1 MSDKD
6 IKKEQENEEVKD
18 TTASTTEV
26 DAQEENEID
35 TEEAE
40 TTEGA
45 QNGGPTAEL
54 AEMKDKYIRLM
65 AEFENFRRRTAK
77 ERIDLSKTAN
87 QDLMSEL
94 LPVIDDMERARQSI
108 EATKDV
114 DAMLQ
119 GLELV
124 FHKLKHVTQQK
135 GLKPME
141 IKPGDSFDSDMHE
154 AVTQIPAPSEEMKG
168 KIVDVIEKGYTLND
182 KVIRFAKVIIGA

>member
-6 IKKEQENEEVKD
+6 IKKEQEHEELQEN
-18 TTASTTEV
+18 TASAEADENLNQV
-26 DAQEENEID
+26 DETAESEETQPEI
-35 TEEAE
+35 
-40 TTEGA
+40 
-45 QNGGPTAEL
+45 GPAAEL

-77 ERIDLSKTAN
+77 ERQELFKTAN

-94 LPVIDDMERARQSI
+94 LPVLDDMERARQSM

-124 FHKLKHVTQQK
+124 FHKLKHVTHQK
-135 GLKPME
+135 GLKPMD
-141 IKPGDSFDSDMHE
+141 IPAGTSFDADMHE
-154 AVTQIPAPSEEMKG
+154 AVTQIPAPSEELKG

>member
-1 MSDKD
+1 MSDKHT
-6 IKKEQENEEVKD
+6 KKEQE
-18 TTASTTEV
+18 
-26 DAQEENEID
+26 QEELQEHTAGAE
-35 TEEAE
+35 TEENLNQVDETAE
-40 TTEGA
+40 AATAEQEEGPA
-45 QNGGPTAEL
+45 AEL

-77 ERIDLSKTAN
+77 ERIELAKTAT
-87 QDLMSEL
+87 QELMGDL
-94 LPVIDDMERARQSI
+94 LPVLDDMERARQSM

-135 GLKPME
+135 GLKAME
-141 IKPGDSFDSDMHE
+141 IHAGDSFDADLHE
-154 AVTQIPAPSEEMKG
+154 AVTQIPAPSEDLKG
-168 KIVDVIEKGYTLND
+168 KIIDVIEKGYTLNE

>member
-18 TTASTTEV
+18 TTANTTEA
-26 DAQEENEID
+26 DAQEEDENYAED
-35 TEEAE
+35 AE
-40 TTEGA
+40 TTEAA

-77 ERIDLSKTAN
+77 ERIDLAKTAT
-87 QDLMSEL
+87 QDLMGDL

-135 GLKPME
+135 GLKPMD
-141 IKPGDSFDSDMHE
+141 IGAGDSFDSDMHE
-154 AVTQIPAPSEEMKG
+154 AVTQIPAPSEELKG

>member
-6 IKKEQENEEVKD
+6 IKKEQEHEELQEN
-18 TTASTTEV
+18 TASAET
-26 DAQEENEID
+26 EENLNQVDE
-35 TEEAE
+35 TEETA
-40 TTEGA
+40 TQDQQEGPA
-45 QNGGPTAEL
+45 AEL

-77 ERIDLSKTAN
+77 ERQDLLKTAN
-87 QDLMSEL
+87 QDLMGEL
-94 LPVIDDMERARQSI
+94 LPVLDDMERARQSI

-124 FHKLKHVTQQK
+124 FHKLKHVTQLK
-135 GLKPME
+135 GLKAMDIPAGSE
-141 IKPGDSFDSDMHE
+141 FDADMHE
-154 AVTQIPAPSEEMKG
+154 AVTQIPAPSEELKG

>member
-1 MSDKD
+1 MSDKKD
-6 IKKEQENEEVKD
+6 MKQEQENEEVKD
-18 TTASTTEV
+18 TTANAEAE
-26 DAQEENEID
+26 AQEENTNQETA
-35 TEEAE
+35 TE
-40 TTEGA
+40 TEG
-45 QNGGPTAEL
+45 GPAVEL

-77 ERIDLSKTAN
+77 ERIELSKTAT
-87 QDLMSEL
+87 QDLMGEL
-94 LPVIDDMERARQSI
+94 LPVIDDMERARQSM

-135 GLKPME
+135 GLKPMD
-141 IKPGDSFDSDMHE
+141 INAGDDFDSDMHE
-154 AVTQIPAPSEEMKG
+154 AVTQIPAPSEELKG
-168 KIVDVIEKGYTLND
+168 KIVDVIEKGYTLNE

>member
-1 MSDKD
+1 MSEKD
-6 IKKEQENEEVKD
+6 NKQELENEEVKD
-18 TTASTTEV
+18 TTASAEAE
-26 DAQEENEID
+26 AQEENTD
-35 TEEAE
+35 QTEAAA
-40 TTEGA
+40 GA
-45 QNGGPTAEL
+45 SPAAEL

-77 ERIDLSKTAN
+77 ERIDLAKTAS
-87 QDLMSEL
+87 QDLMSDL
-94 LPVIDDMERARQSI
+94 LPVIDDMERARQSM

-135 GLKPME
+135 GLKPMD
-141 IKPGDSFDSDMHE
+141 IKAGDDFDSDMHE
-154 AVTQIPAPSEEMKG
+154 AVTQIPAPSEELKG

>member
-6 IKKEQENEEVKD
+6 IKKEQENEQLQDNTAKTEAEVQD
-18 TTASTTEV
+18 EELN
-26 DAQEENEID
+26 QEEEI
-35 TEEAE
+35 AE
-40 TTEGA
+40 TAEEGQQDNTA
-45 QNGGPTAEL
+45 AEL
-54 AEMKDKYIRLM
+54 AEMKDKFVRLM

-77 ERIDLSKTAN
+77 ERIDLAKTAT
-87 QDLMSEL
+87 QDLMGDL
-94 LPVIDDMERARQSI
+94 LPVLDDMERARQSI

-141 IKPGDSFDSDMHE
+141 IKAGDSFDSDMHE
-154 AVTQIPAPSEEMKG
+154 AVTQIPAPSEELKG

>member
-6 IKKEQENEEVKD
+6 IKKEQEHEELQEN
-18 TTASTTEV
+18 TASAETEENLNQV
-26 DAQEENEID
+26 DETEESATEQEE
-35 TEEAE
+35 
-40 TTEGA
+40 
-45 QNGGPTAEL
+45 GPAAEL

-77 ERIDLSKTAN
+77 ERLELAKTAS
-87 QDLMSEL
+87 QDVLQDL
-94 LPVIDDMERARQSI
+94 LPVIDDMERARQSM
-108 EATKDV
+108 EETKDA

-135 GLKPME
+135 GLKAMGT
-141 IKPGDSFDSDMHE
+141 KAGDDFDAEMHE
-154 AVTQIPAPSEEMKG
+154 AITQIPAPADDLKG

-182 KVIRFAKVIIGA
+182 KVIRFAKVVIGA

>member
-1 MSDKD
+1 MSEKD
-6 IKKEQENEEVKD
+6 TKKAQENEELQDQPVNAEANGQEEEQNTEEMNESTETAQEED
-18 TTASTTEV
+18 TTAV
-26 DAQEENEID
+26 Q
-35 TEEAE
+35 
-40 TTEGA
+40 
-45 QNGGPTAEL
+45 L
-54 AEMKDKYIRLM
+54 AEMKDKFVRLM

-77 ERIDLSKTAN
+77 ERQDLLKTAS
-87 QDLMSEL
+87 QDVMVEL
-94 LPVIDDMERARQSI
+94 LPVLDDMERARQSM

-135 GLKPME
+135 GLKAMQ
-141 IKPGDSFDSDMHE
+141 IHAGDDFDSDMHE
-154 AVTQIPAPSEEMKG
+154 AVTQIPAPSEELKG

>member
-6 IKKEQENEEVKD
+6 IKKEQENEELQEN
-18 TTASTTEV
+18 TANT
-26 DAQEENEID
+26 EENGQDQDQEVAS
-35 TEEAE
+35 E
-40 TTEGA
+40 EGA
-45 QNGGPTAEL
+45 ALAEL

-77 ERIDLSKTAN
+77 ERIELSKTAT

-94 LPVIDDMERARQSI
+94 LPVLDDMERARKSM
-108 EATKDV
+108 EETKDV

-135 GLKPME
+135 GLKIIE
-141 IKPGDSFDSDMHE
+141 IHQGDEFNSDLHE
-154 AVTQIPAPSEEMKG
+154 AITQIPAPSDDLKG
-168 KIVDVIEKGYTLND
+168 KIIDVIEKGYTLND

>member
-1 MSDKD
+1 MKQ
-6 IKKEQENEEVKD
+6 EQENEEIKD
-18 TTASTTEV
+18 TTASAEAE
-26 DAQEENEID
+26 AQEENTD
-35 TEEAE
+35 QAE
-40 TTEGA
+40 GDAT
-45 QNGGPTAEL
+45 GGQAAEL

-87 QDLMSEL
+87 QDLMSDL

-135 GLKPME
+135 GLKPMD
-141 IKPGDSFDSDMHE
+141 INAGDSFDSDMHE
-154 AVTQIPAPSEEMKG
+154 AVTQIPAPSEDLKG

>member
-6 IKKEQENEEVKD
+6 TKKAQENEELQDQPVN
-18 TTASTTEV
+18 AEATEQE
-26 DAQEENEID
+26 QEEEVTEIEM
-35 TEEAE
+35 TQEEKTA
-40 TTEGA
+40 
-45 QNGGPTAEL
+45 AEL
-54 AEMKDKYIRLM
+54 AEMKDKFMRLM

-77 ERIDLSKTAN
+77 ERIDLTKTAT
-87 QDLMSEL
+87 QDLMGEL
-94 LPVIDDMERARQSI
+94 LPVLDDMERARQSI
-108 EATKDV
+108 ESTKDV

-135 GLKPME
+135 GLKAME
-141 IKPGDSFDSDMHE
+141 IHAGADFDADMHE
-154 AVTQIPAPSEEMKG
+154 AVTQIPAPSEELKG

>member
-1 MSDKD
+1 MSDKNS
-6 IKKEQENEEVKD
+6 KKEQDNEELQEK
-18 TTASTTEV
+18 TANTEA
-26 DAQEENEID
+26 DEQDLNQEE
-35 TEEAE
+35 E
-40 TTEGA
+40 TTEQAEGA
-45 QNGGPTAEL
+45 QEDSVAAEL

-77 ERIDLSKTAN
+77 ERIDLAKTAT
-87 QDLMSEL
+87 QDLMGEL
-94 LPVIDDMERARQSI
+94 LPVLDDMERARQSI
-108 EATKDV
+108 ETTKDV

-141 IKPGDSFDSDMHE
+141 IHPGDAFDPDMHE
-154 AVTQIPAPSEEMKG
+154 AVTQIPAPSEELKG

>member
-6 IKKEQENEEVKD
+6 SKKKQEKEQAQETVAQSEENGQEQVQTETEEQE
-18 TTASTTEV
+18 TATENTTE
-26 DAQEENEID
+26 
-35 TEEAE
+35 
-40 TTEGA
+40 
-45 QNGGPTAEL
+45 AEL

-87 QDLMSEL
+87 QDLMGEL
-94 LPVIDDMERARQSI
+94 LPVLDDMERARHSM

-124 FHKLKHVTQQK
+124 FHKLKQVTQTK
-135 GLKPME
+135 GLKAMD
-141 IKPGDSFDSDMHE
+141 IKAGADFDADMHE
-154 AVTQIPAPSEEMKG
+154 AVTQIPAPSEDLKG

>member
-6 IKKEQENEEVKD
+6 SKQELENEEVKD
-18 TTASTTEV
+18 TAASAEAE
-26 DAQEENEID
+26 AQEEETENQTEI
-35 TEEAE
+35 
-40 TTEGA
+40 
-45 QNGGPTAEL
+45 GPAAEL

-77 ERIDLSKTAN
+77 ERIDLSKTAT
-87 QDLMSEL
+87 QVLMGEL
-94 LPVIDDMERARQSI
+94 IPVIDDMERARQSM

-135 GLKPME
+135 GLKPMD
-141 IKPGDSFDSDMHE
+141 IKAGDSFDSDMHE
-154 AVTQIPAPSEEMKG
+154 AVTQIPAPSEDLKG

>member
-6 IKKEQENEEVKD
+6 IKKEQEHEELQENTASAEVDENLNQVDETTEEVK
-18 TTASTTEV
+18 
-26 DAQEENEID
+26 EE
-35 TEEAE
+35 T
-40 TTEGA
+40 
-45 QNGGPTAEL
+45 GPEAEL
-54 AEMKDKYIRLM
+54 AEMKDKYLRLM

-77 ERIDLSKTAN
+77 ERQDLFKTAN
-87 QDLMSEL
+87 QDLMGEL
-94 LPVIDDMERARQSI
+94 LPVLDDMERARQSM

-135 GLKPME
+135 GLKPMD
-141 IKPGDSFDSDMHE
+141 IKAGSDFDADMHE
-154 AVTQIPAPSEEMKG
+154 AVTQIPAPSEELKG

>member
-6 IKKEQENEEVKD
+6 IKKEQEHEELQE
-18 TTASTTEV
+18 TAPNT
-26 DAQEENEID
+26 EENGQELSQED
-35 TEEAE
+35 SE
-40 TTEGA
+40 TTEATGGNDSDA
-45 QNGGPTAEL
+45 QL

-77 ERIDLSKTAN
+77 ERIDLSKTAT
-87 QDLMSEL
+87 QDLMSDL
-94 LPVIDDMERARQSI
+94 LPVLDDMERARNSM

-135 GLKPME
+135 GLKPID
-141 IKPGDSFDSDMHE
+141 IKAGADFDAEMHE
-154 AVTQIPAPSEEMKG
+154 AVTQIPAPTEDLKG